1 MIQRAKTSGGNAN
14 RLLGLVREVGDT
26 ASALWWRF
34 FDWLAQVPW
43 RKLFVIWFLLVLV
56 SATPFG
62 MHKQAVAFI
71 VMSFGLRCWPAASAR
86 RKSRRAKHPRKPGR
100 KAWNGAWRRHSW
112 RPCRR
117 RSSRTFYST
126 HWP

>member
-1 MIQRAKTSGGNAN
+1 MIQRSNTSGGNAG

-26 ASALWWRF
+26 ASSLWWRF

-43 RKLFVIWFLLVLV
+43 RKLFVIWFLLLLLG
-56 SATPFG
+56 ATPFG

-71 VMSFGLRCWPAASAR
+71 IMSFGLKVLAGGKRKAEIEAQQASRTPA
-86 RKSRRAKHPRKPGR
+86 R
-100 KAWNGAWRRHSW
+100 KAWSGAWSKRRW
-112 RPCRR
+112 RRCRR

-126 HWP
+126 RWR